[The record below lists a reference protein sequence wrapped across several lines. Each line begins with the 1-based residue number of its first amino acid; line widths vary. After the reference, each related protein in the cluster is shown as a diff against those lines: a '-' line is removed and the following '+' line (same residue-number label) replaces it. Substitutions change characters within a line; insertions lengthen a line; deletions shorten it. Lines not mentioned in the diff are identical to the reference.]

1 MKVALAWQHGK
12 KGQEVVALVKKA
24 LRRDVQVSAPFS
36 FSSAMHSNPTIVQT
50 KGGDLTDKAYL
61 ITGGSTGIGL
71 ATAELLVRDGARVFI
86 TGPPRVARC
95 RARAARGQGN
105 RCAIGWLRPHSVPGI
120 TGGHTRIR
128 RTTRWYFHQCRR
140 GLFGSFETTT
150 PGMFDVMFDTNMRDG
165 YFTVQALLPLLGE
178 GSTIVFNSSIAS
190 RLGQANTSAYSA
202 SKAALTSLGRTFAV
216 ELAPRGIRVNT
227 LSPGPIM
234 TPAIAKIGMQ
244 EEQQKQ
250 LVDRTLLKRWGRAEE
265 VARVARFL
273 LTDDSSFIV
282 GEEIAIDGGRQLT

>member
-1 MKVALAWQHGK
+1 
-12 KGQEVVALVKKA
+12 
-24 LRRDVQVSAPFS
+24 
-36 FSSAMHSNPTIVQT
+36 MHTNPAIEQT
-50 KGGDLTDKAYL
+50 KEGDLAGKAYL

-86 TGPPRVARC
+86 TGRHRESLD
-95 RARAARGQGN
+95 AARQQLGAK
-105 RCAIGWLRPHSVPGI
+105 AIVLQSDSSDPAASRELLRAIRAHVERLDGI
-120 TGGHTRIR
+120 FINAGGAV
-128 RTTRWYFHQCRR
+128 
-140 GLFGSFETTT
+140 LGSFEATT
-150 PGMFDVMFDTNMRDG
+150 PQMFDEMFHTNIRG
-165 YFTVQALLPLLGE
+165 AYFAVQALLPLLGE

-190 RLGQANTSAYSA
+190 RLGQPNTSAYSA

-234 TPAIAKIGMQ
+234 TSAIAKIGMNE
-244 EEQQKQ
+244 EEQKQ
-250 LVDRTLLKRWGRAEE
+250 FVDRTLLKRWGRAEE
-265 VARVARFL
+265 VARLARFL